1 MSHSLWVYP
10 VLISP
15 IFIGYNSQAAGESS
29 IIKESITSCSDICS
43 TFWKIIRRIKFTN
56 DGFFGI
62 TNERIRSIK
71 LTLRPIICT
80 TIVTGVSARCSIFK
94 CPIIWFL
101 TIKITT
107 DTMNSILIF
116 SIGTIQR
123 FSKFYLEALK
133 RDTCSWKRQLERTKS
148 WKVSVWIEKSL
159 AKLERTQRRLS
170 NFSSNFPTLPELSN
184 FNISNFIS
192 GFPT

>member
-133 RDTCSWKRQLERTKS
+133 RDTIKSCWLTFETLAIKRRHNNNC
-148 WKVSVWIEKSL
+148 I
-159 AKLERTQRRLS
+159 
-170 NFSSNFPTLPELSN
+170 NTLQCDSYSQPCLNLQPIPRFNEPEICIIL
-184 FNISNFIS
+184 
-192 GFPT
+192 